1 VSDSHVSRLQ
11 VVRLPES
18 GGLRVIGAVD
28 LSTRDVWQSALESAT
43 ANGSPTRLD
52 LSELSFID
60 TRGTSMLLAAAERPP
75 GTAPLT
81 ITRPPTVLRRVLTV
95 LCPGEPVQ
103 IVIEEQEAS

>member
-1 VSDSHVSRLQ
+1 M
-11 VVRLPES
+11 VRLPGE

-28 LSTRDVWQSALESAT
+28 LSTREVWRNALESAAT
-43 ANGSPTRLD
+43 DGSPVRLD

-60 TRGTSMLLAAAERPP
+60 TRGTSMLVAAAQRRH

-81 ITRPPTVLRRVLTV
+81 ITRPPRTLLRVLAV
-95 LCPGEPVQ
+95 LCPGEPVE